1 MMKRDE
7 LISYIE
13 KVKTIDKAEYQKI
26 AELFKDAVMEDIG
39 EIWEKHKHN
48 ILMELEKIKL
58 CTKDSTINS
67 STAIG
72 YILEEFIIKQLPQEY
87 ARFVGSTTIAAADF
101 FWKDKSKIELYVNFK
116 ADKGGKS
123 NNAVCA
129 ANKLINLYSQNKK
142 PKLMLIFKSVYAINE
157 EKSLINI
164 EEIRSVFLESF
175 LFEYKKKVNK
185 DNRNWSKEF
194 NPASGRLQVPPHQ
207 SNASIKN
214 IPTPDEVN
222 KFITEELPKLLK
234 GG

>member
-1 MMKRDE
+1 MRNREK
-7 LISYIE
+7 LTKYLK
-13 KVKTIDKAEYQKI
+13 KVKIIKQPEYQKI
-26 AELFKDAVMEDIG
+26 AELFKEAIMEDIE
-39 EIWEKHKHN
+39 EIWKKHRHN
-48 ILMELEKIKL
+48 IIMELEQIKL

-72 YILEEFIIKQLPQEY
+72 YILEEFIIKQLPSEY
-87 ARFVGSTTIAAADF
+87 DRFTGSTTIAVADF

-123 NNAVCA
+123 NNAICA

-142 PKLMLIFKSVYAINE
+142 PKLMLIFKSIYKIDE

-164 EEIRSVFLESF
+164 EDIKSVFLESF

-185 DNRNWSKEF
+185 DNRNWSNTF
-194 NPASGRLQVPPHQ
+194 NPASGRLQVPPQQ

-214 IPTPDEVN
+214 IPPPEEVN
-222 KFITEELPKLLK
+222 EFISEELLKLLEK
-234 GG
+234 